1 MNEDT
6 GCPLSFE
13 PSPVFTLCVDTPALC
28 PAVSLWYGPAMQNT
42 PHTSQRQEGS
52 PSPCP
57 QLREEPDITICTALP
72 VGTLFFPHASH
83 ICVPM
88 TKTPNRSNQRK
99 GGGASG
105 SSHCI
110 VIWETTFVPWE
121 GQETRPKPD
130 RNQDRVAFKDS
141 PPRLLLP
148 SRPHSFQTVS

>member
-1 MNEDT
+1 MRTRAVHSALNPRLCSLYALT
-6 GCPLSFE
+6 LL
-13 PSPVFTLCVDTPALC
+13 PSVLLCHYAMGLQCRTHHIPPRDKKAALLPA
-28 PAVSLWYGPAMQNT
+28 PSLGKSQ
-42 PHTSQRQEGS
+42 TSQSAQLSQWGLFSS
-52 PSPCP
+52 P
-57 QLREEPDITICTALP
+57 
-72 VGTLFFPHASH
+72 FASH
-83 ICVPM
+83 ICIPV

-141 PPRLLLP
+141 PPGLLLP